1 MNSREQKTNP
11 VFVIGLDGATCDL
24 LQPWIDSGLL
34 PTLAQL
40 QANGVWGPLRTVAP
54 PITAPAWTSFK
65 TGMNPGRHGVFEFMY
80 RMEGAYTLSPVN
92 AQRCGAMAIWDLLSQ
107 AGRRVVVVNV
117 PMTYPPHP
125 INGAMI
131 TGLFTPRGRNLWDV
145 DFTYPP
151 ELREELRQRYG
162 RYIVHPTEV
171 YARGQMERMLEEL
184 YFELERRTD
193 VILDLLQEHNP
204 DFAMV
209 VYNGTDKI
217 GHALWHCLDPHHP
230 LHDPAEAAQY
240 KPAVREYFQAVDRTL
255 ARLLEAV
262 DEETYVVLMSDHG
275 MGSIYRFVYLNNWLL
290 EEGYLRLRSDLV
302 TQLKQVAFRLG
313 LTPINVYDGL
323 VKLGL
328 ARLRTRVDFSP
339 RERLLTR
346 FFLSLNNVDWE
357 RTRAYS
363 LGNVGQ
369 IYLNVQGREPQGIV
383 KRGSEYETVR
393 DEIIARLRTLRDPQ
407 SGESI
412 MTEIYRREELYDG
425 PYLDEAPDIVI
436 LPRNLEYQAAGTS
449 AFMHNRVL
457 GLPRGNA
464 GGHRMDGIWFLKG
477 PGVRA
482 GLRLEG
488 ARIVDLSP
496 TLLHLSGLPV
506 PTDVDGVVLREAFE
520 PGSPHARPERR
531 EGTAWLGRGEDR
543 GYSAAE
549 EQEIAQRLAD
559 LGYVI

>member
-1 MNSREQKTNP
+1 MSHRERKQL
-11 VFVIGLDGATCDL
+11 VIGLDGATYDL
-24 LQPWIDSGLL
+24 LQPWIDAGLM

-40 QANGVWGPLRTVAP
+40 QAGGAWGPLRTIAP

-80 RMEGAYTLSPVN
+80 RVKNAYTLSPVN
-92 AQRCGAMAIWDLLSQ
+92 ARRCGARAIWDLMSQ

-125 INGAMI
+125 VNGAMI
-131 TGLFTPRGRNLWDV
+131 TGLFTPRGGNLWEV
-145 DFTYPP
+145 DFTYPDH
-151 ELREELRQRYG
+151 LREQLRQQHE

-171 YARGQMERMLEEL
+171 YARGQVERMLAEL
-184 YFELERRTD
+184 HFELEQRTD
-193 VILDLLQEHNP
+193 VMLDLMQAHNP

-217 GHALWHCLDPHHP
+217 GHALWHCLDPQHP
-230 LHDPAEAAQY
+230 FHDLDEAARY
-240 KPAVREYFQAVDRTL
+240 KPAVQEYFQAVDQTL

-262 DEETYVVLMSDHG
+262 DDETYVALMSDHG
-275 MGSIYRFVYLNNWLL
+275 MGPIYNFVYLNNWLL

-302 TQLKQVAFRLG
+302 TRIKQAAFRLG

-328 ARLRTRVDFSP
+328 ARLRTRVDFNP

-346 FFLSLNNVDWE
+346 YFLSLNNVDWGC
-357 RTRAYS
+357 TRAYS
-363 LGNVGQ
+363 LGNIGQ
-369 IYLNVQGREPQGIV
+369 IYLNVRGREPEGIV
-383 KRGSEYETVR
+383 ERGAEYEAVR
-393 DEIIARLRTLRDPQ
+393 DEIIARLRALHDPQ
-407 SGESI
+407 SGRPI

-425 PYLDEAPDIVI
+425 PYLEEGPDIVI

-464 GGHRMDGIWFLKG
+464 GGHRMDGIWLLKG
-477 PGVRA
+477 PGVCA
-482 GLRLEG
+482 GLRMDG
-488 ARIVDLSP
+488 ARIVDLAP
-496 TLLHLSGLPV
+496 TLLHLANLPV
-506 PTDVDGVVLREAFE
+506 PMDVDGVVLREAFE
-520 PGSPHARPERR
+520 PDFLQFRPEQRK
-531 EGTAWLGRGEDR
+531 GTAWTGRSEG
-543 GYSAAE
+543 GIYSAAE
-549 EQEIAQRLAD
+549 EREITQRLTD
-559 LGYVI
+559 LGYMT

>member
-1 MNSREQKTNP
+1 MSHCERKQL
-11 VFVIGLDGATCDL
+11 VIGLDGATYDL
-24 LQPWIDSGLL
+24 LQPWIDAGLM
-34 PTLAQL
+34 PTLARL
-40 QANGVWGPLRTVAP
+40 QAEGAWGPLRTVAP

-80 RMEGAYTLSPVN
+80 RVENAYTLSPVN
-92 AQRCGAMAIWDLLSQ
+92 AQRCGARAIWDLMSQ
-107 AGRRVVVVNV
+107 AGRCVVVVNV

-125 INGAMI
+125 VNGAMI
-131 TGLFTPRGRNLWDV
+131 TGLFTPRGGNLWEV
-145 DFTYPP
+145 DFTYPDH
-151 ELREELRQRYG
+151 LREQLRQQHE

-171 YARGQMERMLEEL
+171 YARGQVDRMLAEL
-184 YFELERRTD
+184 YLELEQRTD
-193 VILDLLQEHNP
+193 VMLDLMQEHDP

-217 GHALWHCLDPHHP
+217 GHALWHCLDPQHP
-230 LHDPAEAAQY
+230 FHDPDEAARY
-240 KPAVREYFQAVDRTL
+240 KPAVQKYFQAVDQTL

-262 DEETYVVLMSDHG
+262 DDETYVALMSDHG
-275 MGSIYRFVYLNNWLL
+275 MGPIYRFVYLNNWLL
-290 EEGYLRLRSDLV
+290 EQGYLQLQSDPVTRLKR
-302 TQLKQVAFRLG
+302 VAFRLG

-328 ARLRTRVDFSP
+328 ARLRTQVDFSP

-346 FFLSLNNVDWE
+346 YFLSLNNVDWG

-369 IYLNVQGREPQGIV
+369 IYLNVRGREPEGIV
-383 KRGSEYETVR
+383 EPGTEYETVR
-393 DEIIARLRTLRDPQ
+393 DEIIAQLRALRDPQ
-407 SGESI
+407 SSEPI
-412 MTEIYRREELYDG
+412 MTDIYRREELYDG

-464 GGHRMDGIWFLKG
+464 GGHRMDGIWLLKG

-482 GLRLEG
+482 GLQVNN
-488 ARIVDLSP
+488 ARIVDLAP
-496 TLLHLSGLPV
+496 TLLHLGNMPV
-506 PTDVDGVVLREAFE
+506 PTDMDGVVLHEAFE
-520 PGSPHARPERR
+520 PGVSQAGSEKR
-531 EGTAWLGRGEDR
+531 EGTAWTGRGTDK
-543 GYSAAE
+543 GYSASD
-549 EQEIAQRLAD
+549 EQEIIQRLVD
-559 LGYVI
+559 LGYMV